1 MDSNGDGIGDIQGI
15 ISKLDHLKDAGI
27 TATWLSPIFKSP
39 QIDQGY
45 DISDYRNID
54 PLFGT
59 TEDFKEL
66 LVLAKGIGL
75 KIILDFVPN
84 HTSDMHEWFMKS
96 EDKIEGFEDFYVWH
110 DGIPN
115 GFPIPSVPNNWVSE
129 FGGSAWQWSEKRQQY
144 YYHQFA
150 IQQPDLNY
158 SNPKVVEEMKDI
170 LRYWLDQGVDGFR
183 VDAVPYLFED
193 PHFRDEP
200 LAYGH
205 NSYDVNNKN
214 CLDHIYTKDQEKT
227 FDMIYQFREVV
238 DQYSKDHNTETK
250 VLMTEAYSPM
260 EKLMLFYESED
271 GARKGAHFT
280 FNFNFI
286 TDLKNTNITVTNIA
300 KAIHKWL
307 VYIPK
312 GSTSNWV
319 LGNHDNSRV
328 ATRLGRENVDGFN
341 MLVALLPGVM
351 VTYNGE
357 EIGME
362 DGDVTCEEGFD
373 PQAIKNCTTFNEI
386 SRDFERT
393 PYQWDGTLNAGFS
406 TANHTWLP
414 VSEKAKYVNLAS
426 QNVLGIS
433 SHYNIYKELLKFRGR
448 FSRPAYFDSLTV
460 VELSSNVLQVI
471 RKRNEEEYILL
482 FNVGYSQEVFDF
494 YKSKLTYRVVVASV
508 NSTYV
513 SGDEVDN
520 HLLLNPHESIIIEST
535 ASSQ

>member
-1 MDSNGDGIGDIQGI
+1 MYFYSVLSVVYAIVVNNVHASKNVIYNDGDSLDWWQNAVFYQIYPRSFMDSNGDGIGDIQGI

-158 SNPKVVEEMKDI
+158 SNPKVVEEMK
-170 LRYWLDQGVDGFR
+170 
-183 VDAVPYLFED
+183 
-193 PHFRDEP
+193 
-200 LAYGH
+200 
-205 NSYDVNNKN
+205 
-214 CLDHIYTKDQEKT
+214 
-227 FDMIYQFREVV
+227 
-238 DQYSKDHNTETK
+238 
-250 VLMTEAYSPM
+250 
-260 EKLMLFYESED
+260 
-271 GARKGAHFT
+271 
-280 FNFNFI
+280 
-286 TDLKNTNITVTNIA
+286 
-300 KAIHKWL
+300 
-307 VYIPK
+307 
-312 GSTSNWV
+312 